1 MIPAPDLNE
10 FIQFLMAS
18 IQIECKAH
26 TGLDSLLTEGA
37 EQMLSE
43 VRDFVI
49 PNLAKDTWV
58 PYHTVL
64 GPHEL
69 AVVQKIHS
77 RTDWSEHQKFQALFT
92 FRAHCRI
99 EVFQE
104 VQLPIMLKD
113 SFWRDPCQAFIADG
127 VMEKAMLSYR
137 KETGKPL
144 ISSAFKMIPPR
155 VLDDDNENLVR
166 SIAVRSMRLL
176 GASVKAF
183 PIVKDS
189 TLQRATFLRGKG

>member
-1 MIPAPDLNE
+1 MPAPDLNE
-10 FIQFLMAS
+10 FVQFLMAS

-26 TGLDSLLTEGA
+26 TGPDSLLTEGA
-37 EQMLSE
+37 EPMLSE
-43 VRDFVI
+43 VRDFVV
-49 PNLAKDTWV
+49 PNFSKDTWV

-69 AVVQKIHS
+69 MVVQRIHS
-77 RTDWSEHQKFQALFT
+77 RKDWSEYQKFQALFI

-99 EVFQE
+99 EVFLE
-104 VQLPIMLKD
+104 LQLPIMSKD
-113 SFWRDPCQAFIADG
+113 SFWRNPCQAFIADG
-127 VMEKAMLSYR
+127 VMEKTMLSYR
-137 KETGKPL
+137 KTGKPL
-144 ISSAFKMIPPR
+144 ISPAFKMIPPR

-166 SIAVRSMRLL
+166 SIAVRSLRLL

-189 TLQRATFLRGKG
+189 TLQCATFLRGKG

>member
-1 MIPAPDLNE
+1 MPAPDLNE
-10 FIQFLMAS
+10 FVQFLMAS

-43 VRDFVI
+43 VRDFVV
-49 PNLAKDTWV
+49 PNMAKDTWV

-69 AVVQKIHS
+69 AVVQNIHS
-77 RTDWSEHQKFQALFT
+77 RTDWDEYQKLQALFI

-99 EVFQE
+99 EVFLE
-104 VQLPIMLKD
+104 LQLPIMLTD
-113 SFWRDPCQAFIADG
+113 SFWSNPCQAFIADG
-127 VMEKAMLSYR
+127 VMEKTMLSYR

-166 SIAVRSMRLL
+166 SIAVRSQTLL

-189 TLQRATFLRGKG
+189 TLQCATFFRGKG